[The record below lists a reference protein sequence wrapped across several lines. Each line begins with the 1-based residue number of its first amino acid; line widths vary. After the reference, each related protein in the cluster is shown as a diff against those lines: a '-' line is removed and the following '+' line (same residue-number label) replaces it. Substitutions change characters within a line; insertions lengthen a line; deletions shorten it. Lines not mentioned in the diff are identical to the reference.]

1 MQVELDRYLVEF
13 VRLRTLHNDEE
24 TFFIIHT
31 LPIEHCGLY
40 HNFQSQ
46 LNTNYQLNTFTPYHV
61 KTLKMCIPTLSNE
74 TVKAPKRVHCK
85 ALSTKHQIVP
95 TFPVE
100 RAPQHMDVSDLT
112 SSDLA
117 SLKRNDPFM
126 YYSIPSAKNAALHCE
141 DVSMFVGL
149 EKSKRNSST
158 ALSVT
163 RQRRIST
170 ECHPD
175 LLLEKM
181 FADTNFMA
189 SLKDLDS
196 HGDDCDD
203 LYDFLL
209 SLDETPGQ
217 R

>member
-1 MQVELDRYLVEF
+1 
-13 VRLRTLHNDEE
+13 
-24 TFFIIHT
+24 
-31 LPIEHCGLY
+31 
-40 HNFQSQ
+40 
-46 LNTNYQLNTFTPYHV
+46 
-61 KTLKMCIPTLSNE
+61 
-74 TVKAPKRVHCK
+74 
-85 ALSTKHQIVP
+85 
-95 TFPVE
+95 
-100 RAPQHMDVSDLT
+100 
-112 SSDLA
+112 
-117 SLKRNDPFM
+117 M

-141 DVSMFVGL
+141 DDSIFVDL

-158 ALSVT
+158 KLSVT

-181 FADTNFMA
+181 LTDTNFMA
-189 SLKDLDS
+189 SLKELDS
-196 HGDDCDD
+196 YSDNGDD